1 VSILT
6 IHTLTLH
13 LSVIDSILRGHLAYL
28 DPGTGSY
35 LIQLLI
41 AGLLGL
47 LFVVRLY
54 WNKIVAFFRKVF
66 KREEPVQTDDDS
78 QKPA

>member
-1 VSILT
+1 MFVLAILSP
-6 IHTLTLH
+6 TL
-13 LSVIDSILRGHLAYL
+13 LSGRVLLQSVLAYL

-54 WNKIVAFFRKVF
+54 WSKISQFFRKLF
-66 KREEPVQTDDDS
+66 KKEVPTQSGDDP

>member
-1 VSILT
+1 MSIL
-6 IHTLTLH
+6 
-13 LSVIDSILRGHLAYL
+13 VYL

-41 AGLLGL
+41 AGLLGV

-54 WNKIVAFFRKVF
+54 WGKINQFFRKLF
-66 KREEPVQTDDDS
+66 KKEVPPQSGDDP